1 MAKQIYK
8 SGNYVIVDN
17 TPGDYQ
23 FSTNYSYFIEEYN
36 NFIIIDKVNRVT
48 IPISDAANYTD
59 DSATAYTESTLRDFL
74 ITNTSSLSSSGGGG
88 GGGSVGATLMK
99 TNQTV
104 SYATGDDGDIEAG
117 RATDFFTLA
126 SNNPFGNTNRF
137 TDELG
142 GTAYTNKIIIDWS
155 TYNGTDV
162 LGYADLL
169 SSDTWA
175 NIISNC
181 NSHTVGTYTSAWR
194 LANIRELYNIS
205 NYGVWPHTYTPINI
219 FNGGAWISFIWASTS
234 DPYNPVAQ
242 AAAYNWNYFN
252 LFWRSKTSS
261 YPGMP
266 VRTFTVTGTTLT

>member
-1 MAKQIYK
+1 MVQETYYIKAQ
-8 SGNYVIVDN
+8 
-17 TPGDYQ
+17 
-23 FSTNYSYFIEEYN
+23 
-36 NFIIIDKVNRVT
+36 
-48 IPISDAANYTD
+48 AA
-59 DSATAYTESTLRDFL
+59 
-74 ITNTSSLSSSGGGG
+74 GG

-126 SNNPFGNTNRF
+126 SNNPFGTNSRF
-137 TDELG
+137 SDELG
-142 GTAYTNKIIIDWS
+142 GTSYTNKIVIDWS
-155 TYNGTDV
+155 TYDGTNV

-175 NIISNC
+175 NMISNC
-181 NSHTVGTYTSAWR
+181 NSHTVGTYTSGWR

-219 FNGGAWISFIWASTS
+219 FNGGAWMSFIWASTS
-234 DPYNPVAQ
+234 YPYSPTTQ
-242 AAAYNWNYFN
+242 ACAYNWNYVN
-252 LFWRSKTSS
+252 LFGRSKTSS